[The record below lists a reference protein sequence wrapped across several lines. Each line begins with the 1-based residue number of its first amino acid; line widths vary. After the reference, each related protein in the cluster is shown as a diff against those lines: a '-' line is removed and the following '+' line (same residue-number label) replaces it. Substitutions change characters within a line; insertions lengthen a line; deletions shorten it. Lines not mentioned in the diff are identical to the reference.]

1 MTQSRIPQLAGSSK
15 EDARIWFLS
24 MREVGLL
31 FDPNDDAADMV
42 HKDTGERFFT
52 PEEAV
57 EANEIVD
64 RLSASL
70 GEELD
75 EIVYPIYMEALG
87 MDPYPEET
95 D

>member
-1 MTQSRIPQLAGSSK
+1 MTQSRIPQLTGNTK
-15 EDARIWFLS
+15 EDARTWFLA
-24 MREVGLL
+24 MRNAGLL
-31 FDPNDDAADMV
+31 FDPNDDAEAMV

-52 PEEAV
+52 PEEAL

-64 RLSASL
+64 HLSALL

-87 MDPYPEET
+87 MDPYPEDT

>member
-1 MTQSRIPQLAGSSK
+1 L
-15 EDARIWFLS
+15 
-24 MREVGLL
+24 
-31 FDPNDDAADMV
+31 
-42 HKDTGERFFT
+42 
-52 PEEAV
+52 
-57 EANEIVD
+57 EANEIVG

-87 MDPYPEET
+87 MDPYPEEA